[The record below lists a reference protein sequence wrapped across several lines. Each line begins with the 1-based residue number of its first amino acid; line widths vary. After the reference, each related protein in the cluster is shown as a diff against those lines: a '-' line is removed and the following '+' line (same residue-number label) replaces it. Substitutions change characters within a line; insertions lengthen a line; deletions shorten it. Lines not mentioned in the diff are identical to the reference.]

1 MTKKLIKSKKHIFRT
16 PRKTKKIKYL
26 LPRIFSAKM
35 YLLHFVITPHFR
47 AACQFSS
54 DSSGPVLR
62 TWIFFM
68 SFLYIFEKKNRN
80 FWNFKNVIKIVIS
93 DEILHF
99 RCLNPLIRLR
109 QTRFWHKISLFRNF
123 TKFQIFYPT
132 GVVLKPIFFEI
143 FSKLKKDIDKQ
154 SFPADH
160 PLCASPTRPWWLW
173 HQNDS
178 KNSKVQ
184 KTHFQSPPPNKKN

>member
-16 PRKTKKIKYL
+16 PRKTKKVKYL

-47 AACQFSS
+47 AECQFSS

-80 FWNFKNVIKIVIS
+80 FWNFKNVMKIVIFNQF
-93 DEILHF
+93 LYF
-99 RCLNPLIRLR
+99 RCPIPLIRPR
-109 QTRFWHKISLFRNF
+109 QTRFWHKNSLFRNF
-123 TKFQIFYPT
+123 TKISNFLPLRGHFKTNFFWYF
-132 GVVLKPIFFEI
+132 LKTEKRFRQTV
-143 FSKLKKDIDKQ
+143 FS
-154 SFPADH
+154 SR
-160 PLCASPTRPWWLW
+160 SP
-173 HQNDS
+173 S
-178 KNSKVQ
+178 
-184 KTHFQSPPPNKKN
+184 